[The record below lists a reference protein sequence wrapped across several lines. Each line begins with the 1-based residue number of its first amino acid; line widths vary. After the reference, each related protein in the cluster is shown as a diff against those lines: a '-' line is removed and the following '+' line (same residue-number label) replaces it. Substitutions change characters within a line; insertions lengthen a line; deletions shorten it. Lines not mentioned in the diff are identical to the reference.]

1 MLGKLLHD
9 TDERLENTIQTLA
22 SIPEFF
28 MLINTLVT
36 RNSTA
41 LDGDHLAFIF
51 SHTNLLNLGNKL
63 IVGKKILVALDRHA
77 LYASNGLQ
85 GETDYGNGCDSNDE
99 GAEQRG
105 ERGGVGGGGK
115 LYSILRSAYATEW
128 IYLMRENPWKS
139 FLFYASGY
147 SSGSNNCSGSENS
160 IGSGK
165 GNVLSIFVCPSKF
178 VRLSVVFLTSS
189 SISHSLFFSFFFL
202 LCLILP
208 LHYLTSSCT

>member
-28 MLINTLVT
+28 ILINTLVT

-51 SHTNLLNLGNKL
+51 SHTNLLNLENKL
-63 IVGKKILVALDRHA
+63 IVAKKILVALDRHA

-85 GETDYGNGCDSNDE
+85 GETDYGNEYDSNDE
-99 GAEQRG
+99 GAEERG
-105 ERGGVGGGGK
+105 ERGSGGGGK
-115 LYSILRSAYATEW
+115 LYSILRSAYATER

-139 FLFYASGY
+139 FLFYALGY
-147 SSGSNNCSGSENS
+147 TTGLNISSGSENS

-165 GNVLSIFVCPSKF
+165 GIGLAVLVPAS
-178 VRLSVVFLTSS
+178 
-189 SISHSLFFSFFFL
+189 
-202 LCLILP
+202 
-208 LHYLTSSCT
+208 